1 MVIGEPRKHN
11 PFTPDMPV
19 PPPLFAGR
27 AEETRQIGQALDSA
41 VAGSAQH
48 LLVQGERWIGK
59 TSTAQYAEAMA
70 LMRQD
75 PTSAHK
81 TTFYTSFCSL
91 GSCSSLE
98 EVCVTILDSFK
109 RMENSTKNS
118 IFELLSAIS
127 GIQVGPV
134 GITLDRS
141 GGVDSFRASEFARIL
156 EESLRKATD
165 SYQAFLLI
173 LDETEQA
180 AAIPRLGSLLKDTLE
195 HLNRVGIRNFTLLMT
210 ATREGVDALT
220 NDHDSFPRLFR
231 YVNLAAMNED
241 ECREAVLHALGTVSP
256 PLELEDLAGRVI
268 FAYSRGFPGL
278 VQEMGY
284 WAFEVNTD
292 SRLGFDDLIQGVLG
306 GGGHK
311 GAIETIFDKHFRR
324 TLTADLVSDR
334 YFTLLQAAA
343 EAIRPGFN
351 GEFSSQDIAAK
362 LPSGTRWNISPYL
375 GTLVKRGVLTRAVG
389 QRGRYRFPTSMLP
402 LWIGLHGVERAKSR

>member
-1 MVIGEPRKHN
+1 MVIGELHKHN

-19 PPPLFAGR
+19 PPHLFGGR
-27 AEETRQIGQALDSA
+27 VNEVRQIEHALDEA
-41 VAGSAQH
+41 LGGNALH

-59 TSTAQYAEAMA
+59 TSTARYAEARA
-70 LMRQD
+70 LMRQAV
-75 PTSAHK
+75 PSVRK
-81 TTFYTSFCSL
+81 TPFYTSFCSL
-91 GSCSSLE
+91 GSCSTLE
-98 EVCVTILDSFK
+98 DVCVTILDSFK
-109 RMENSTKNS
+109 RMENSTKNR
-118 IFELLSAIS
+118 IFELLSEVS
-127 GIQVGPV
+127 GIQVGLV
-134 GITLDRS
+134 GITLDRT
-141 GGVDSFRASEFARIL
+141 GGGAFRASEFARIL

-165 SYQAFLLI
+165 SYQAFLLV

-180 AAIPRLGSLLKDTLE
+180 ADIPRLGSLLKDTLE

-220 NDHDSFPRLFR
+220 NDHLSFPRLFR

-256 PLELEDLAGRVI
+256 PLELEDLAGHVI
-268 FAYSRGFPGL
+268 YEYSRGVPGL

-292 SRLGFDDLIQGVLG
+292 SRLGFDDLIRGVVG

-343 EAIRPGFN
+343 EAIRPKFN

-362 LPSGTRWNISPYL
+362 LPAGTRWNISPYL